1 MRVIQEPNVDVVAL
15 SCGNNAGNGESPK
28 IADRDDVELHR
39 VPERPGKPHVDPI
52 LAELAGRR
60 LVVLGS
66 DADLAAVVLRLLR
79 TERLAEVPVGY
90 VPTSAGSAVAGL
102 WGLSLDPGR
111 AFDVAMAGAP
121 DPVPLLRDDS
131 GGVLLGLGV
140 LGPVRGVA
148 YCDNDQVLRG
158 QANRIEVSP
167 DAAGGGLLVRVRRG
181 LLVRR
186 TREATGR
193 AFEIGC
199 LPTSPVSDGVPH
211 PRAVSRWVWYRHT
224 EDLRLVTPH
233 M

>member
-1 MRVIQEPNVDVVAL
+1 VDVVAL
-15 SCGNNAGNGESPK
+15 SCGNNAGDG
-28 IADRDDVELHR
+28 ALRMVAHRDDVELHR
-39 VPERPGKPHVDPI
+39 VPERPGKPHVDP
-52 LAELAGRR
+52 LLTELAGRR

-90 VPTSAGSAVAGL
+90 LPASAGSAVAGL
-102 WGLSLDPGR
+102 WGLPTDPAR
-111 AFDVAMAGAP
+111 AFDLAVAGDP

-158 QANRIEVSP
+158 QASRIEVGP
-167 DAAGGGLLVRVRRG
+167 DPQGGGLVVRVRRG
-181 LLVRR
+181 MLLRR
-186 TREATGR
+186 THAAAGR

-199 LPTSPVSDGVPH
+199 LPTSPVSDGVRH
-211 PRAVSRWVWYRHT
+211 PRSVNRWVWYRHT
-224 EDLRLVTPH
+224 EDLRLVRGLV
-233 M
+233 